1 MGTCYY
7 QGKAG
12 LKYLLDKKLIQK
24 KDYSNMIKIKKL
36 SKAYLMVK
44 DNKLGSVFTFKII
57 RDWKSVL
64 EVSAKL
70 KTFGY
75 EEYSIKEGA
84 QIDIIVG
91 TSKIRL
97 YNSGGRLTNVI
108 NEDGNLE
115 TAAKPSTALQED
127 AVVWCLNNN
136 KFDKDKI
143 REDLKFNFDKTWNES
158 FEKTFTAIKKLSG
171 KDKIDIKSYV
181 TYRDSNTKKPQFLNA
196 MTDSAI
202 LPDKKDNWN
211 PSDIWMVKKGYDGK
225 DILELCK
232 KIKAG
237 NETFVALNNLIKE
250 HFESRKLI
258 GISLKQVTSSKAS
271 IKKMEVDIDLVKS
284 IKFLRITRKQIMSAL
299 NSYYDINFQYS
310 EAGKTKN
317 YIFRFR
323 PKGKSGS
330 LKVYMEGKPPERK
343 TFDGAVSKDMLN
355 KKFFKSDLIDFEKKI
370 DKMSAKDMTVK
381 EFIGTADADLY
392 DFILKSNDY
401 VDITDLDKKGNTEY
415 ITKRGTIITFFLYL
429 IARENK
435 NIIFKECLLSSLKIN
450 DFSSIHYK
458 VF

>member
-24 KDYSNMIKIKKL
+24 KDYSKIIKLKNL
-36 SKAYLMVK
+36 SKTYLMVK
-44 DNKLGSVFTFKII
+44 DNKVGSIFTFKII
-57 RDWKSVL
+57 KNWKIVL
-64 EVSAKL
+64 EISSKL
-70 KTFGY
+70 KALGY
-75 EEYSIKEGA
+75 EEYSINEGV

-108 NEDGNLE
+108 DENGNLE
-115 TAAKPSTALQED
+115 TASKPSTALQED
-127 AVVWCLNNN
+127 AIVWCLNNN
-136 KFDKDKI
+136 NFDKDKI

-158 FEKTFTAIKKLSG
+158 FEKTFASIKKMSG
-171 KDKIDIKSYV
+171 KDKIEIKSYI
-181 TYRDSNTKKPQFLNA
+181 TYRDSNNKKPQFLNA
-196 MTDSAI
+196 MTNGAI

-211 PSDIWMVKKGYDGK
+211 PADIWLVKKGYDGK

-237 NETFVALNNLIKE
+237 NETFVALNDLVKE
-250 HFESRKLI
+250 HFINRKLI
-258 GISLKQVTSSKAS
+258 GISLKQVTSGKAT

-284 IKFLRITRKQIMSAL
+284 IKFLKISRKQSMSAM
-299 NSYYDINFQYS
+299 NSYYDINFLYS
-310 EAGKTKN
+310 EAGKPKN

-355 KKFFKSDLIDFEKKI
+355 KKFFKNDLIDFEKKI
-370 DKMSAKDMTVK
+370 DKVSAKDKTIK
-381 EFIGTADADLY
+381 EFIGSVDANLY
-392 DFILKSNDY
+392 DFISKSNEFI
-401 VDITDLDKKGNTEY
+401 DISDLDKKGNTEY
-415 ITKRGTIITFFLYL
+415 ITKRGAIITFFLYL
-429 IARENK
+429 MARENK
-435 NIIFKECLLSSLKIN
+435 NVILKECLLSSLKIN

-458 VF
+458 IF